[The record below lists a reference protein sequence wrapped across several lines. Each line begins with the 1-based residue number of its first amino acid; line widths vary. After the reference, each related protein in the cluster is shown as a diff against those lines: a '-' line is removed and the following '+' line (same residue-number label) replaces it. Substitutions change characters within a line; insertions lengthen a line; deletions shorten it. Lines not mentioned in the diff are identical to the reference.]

1 MKHFTLF
8 IWASLVVFL
17 LSCGDRR
24 SSNNFPPL
32 KRETILADT
41 TSDRTEVSDS
51 VPVKVEKSEQKPSVP
66 KVHSVSSKSKSRD
79 TGYDNMRGFDPA
91 SEDDT
96 DDNGM
101 SRYMENDDDEGWD

>member
-1 MKHFTLF
+1 MKHLTLF
-8 IWASLVVFL
+8 ILASFVL
-17 LSCGDRR
+17 LLMSCGNRR
-24 SSNNFPPL
+24 SSSDLLPVE
-32 KRETILADT
+32 RETMLADT
-41 TSDRTEVSDS
+41 TSEEKVLNDS
-51 VPVKVEKSEQKPSVP
+51 VPAKVEKSEPEPSVP
-66 KVHSVSSKSKSRD
+66 EVRNVPSKRKSED